1 MTVDFSGWALVTHRW
16 MPDSVAYAAVEA
28 IDERRDVIPVDD
40 DKPLRMRNLCRSTE
54 KCRSRFHSI
63 PEPFSDYKAK
73 RYV

>member
-16 MPDSVAYAAVEA
+16 MPDSVAYAAVED

-54 KCRSRFHSI
+54 KCPLQVPLHPGAI
-63 PEPFSDYKAK
+63 QYYKAK
-73 RYV
+73 RYL